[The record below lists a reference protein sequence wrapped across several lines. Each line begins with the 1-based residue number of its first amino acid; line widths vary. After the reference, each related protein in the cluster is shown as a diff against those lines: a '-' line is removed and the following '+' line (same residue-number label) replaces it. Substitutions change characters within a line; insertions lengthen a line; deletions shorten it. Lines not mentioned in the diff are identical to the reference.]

1 MLSIWLSVP
10 GPPVSFFFLMIRR
23 PPRSTLFPYTT
34 LFRSRGRARSLHR
47 NGGRPPPPR
56 FPSLR
61 RPAENR
67 RRPGGRGRTDR
78 RSSDPVD
85 GGRAALVER
94 YDLVMHGR
102 LGLHARGPG
111 RHARDGH
118 ARDFRTLLEQ
128 ALDDIHR
135 HVPFHDVALHQ
146 GGVAGG
152 EAAGPPAVR
161 RHARPGNGGGDR
173 GPETGGFE

>member
-1 MLSIWLSVP
+1 
-10 GPPVSFFFLMIRR
+10 MIR
-23 PPRSTLFPYTT
+23 PPPTSTRLNTLFPYTT
-34 LFRSRGRARSLHR
+34 LFRSS
-47 NGGRPPPPR
+47 P
-56 FPSLR
+56 
-61 RPAENR
+61 
-67 RRPGGRGRTDR
+67 
-78 RSSDPVD
+78 
-85 GGRAALVER
+85 AALVER

-118 ARDFRTLLEQ
+118 AHDFRTLLEQ

-152 EAAGPPAVR
+152 EAAGHEIGRA
-161 RHARPGNGGGDR
+161 
-173 GPETGGFE
+173 